1 MGKIYRGTIINPVD
15 AHHAEIMHRGFI
27 EVDEHGRIID
37 KGVRKTVNKEK
48 EPVIMPAFVD
58 VHVHL
63 PQFDVRGSYSGNQL
77 LLWLKKHI
85 WPEEAK
91 CGDNAH
97 VKDIARRFYD
107 DLIRHGTVT
116 AGIYGTI
123 HEDAVKTMI
132 ETMPIRGRVGK
143 VVMDQQAPE
152 SLSETTKEAI
162 EVTERLCE
170 KYGDRH
176 MVTPRF
182 APSCSFEVMKQLA
195 KIAQRYICYIQ
206 THLSEND
213 DEVALVKTLFP
224 QYSNYT
230 DVYKQAGLLGD
241 KTIVGHVIHC
251 NEEELF
257 MLKETGTKIAHCP
270 TSNVALK
277 SGTMPLDDIV
287 RHHIPFALGTDVG
300 AGPKTSML
308 DVMRAFLDVHD
319 SVHAT
324 PTAALYYATKAG
336 ARVLGYGDE
345 TGSLDTGK
353 SADFIILDS
362 HKENDQSLDEYIRF
376 LTHKSDYDTIVKK
389 AYYKGKALF

>member
-1 MGKIYRGTIINPVD
+1 MGKIYKGTIINPVD
-15 AHHAEIMHRGFI
+15 PHHVELLHNGFI
-27 EVDEHGRIID
+27 EVDDGLIID
-37 KGVRKTVNKEK
+37 KGVRKRSDTTQ

-58 VHVHL
+58 VHTHL

-77 LLWLKKHI
+77 LLWLKKYI
-85 WPEEAK
+85 WPEEAR
-91 CGDNAH
+91 CSDETH
-97 VKDIARRFYD
+97 VIDVARRFYD
-107 DLIRHGTVT
+107 DLMRHGTVT

-123 HEDAVKTMI
+123 HENAVKTMI
-132 ETMPIRGRVGK
+132 ETIPIRGRVGK

-152 SLSETTKEAI
+152 SLSETTQEAI
-162 EVTERLCE
+162 EVTERLCDQ
-170 KYGDRH
+170 YGDRH
-176 MVTPRF
+176 VVTPRF
-182 APSCSFEVMKQLA
+182 APSCSFAVMKRLA
-195 KIAQRYICYIQ
+195 NIAHKYNCYIQ

-224 QYSNYT
+224 QYRHYT
-230 DVYKQAGLLGD
+230 DVYKQAGLLGG

-251 NEEELF
+251 NEEELS

-324 PTAALYYATKAG
+324 PIAALYYATKAG
-336 ARVLGYGDE
+336 AQILGYGDE
-345 TGSLDTGK
+345 TGSLDIGK
-353 SADFIILDS
+353 SADFIMLDM
-362 HKENDQSLDEYIRF
+362 HKEKDQSIDDFIRL
-376 LTHKSDYDTIVKK
+376 LTHKTDYDTIVEK
-389 AYYKGKALF
+389 AFFRGESLF

>member
-1 MGKIYRGTIINPVD
+1 MGKIYKGTIINPID
-15 AHHAEIMHRGFI
+15 PHHAEVLHNGFI
-27 EVDEHGRIID
+27 EVDENGLITG
-37 KGVRKTVNKEK
+37 KGVRKTRDSNQDS
-48 EPVIMPAFVD
+48 VIMPAFVD

-77 LLWLKKHI
+77 LLWLKKYI

-91 CGDNAH
+91 CSDDTH
-97 VKDIARRFYD
+97 VKDIAKRFYD
-107 DLIRHGTVT
+107 DLLHHGTVT

-123 HEDAVKTMI
+123 HENAVKTMI
-132 ETMPIRGRVGK
+132 EAMSIRGRVGK
-143 VVMDQQAPE
+143 VVMDQQTPE
-152 SLSETTKEAI
+152 SLSETTQEAI
-162 EVTERLCE
+162 EVTKRLCE
-170 KYGDRH
+170 QYGDLH

-182 APSCSFEVMKQLA
+182 APSCTFAVMKGLA
-195 KIAQRYICYIQ
+195 DIANQYGCYIQ

-213 DEVALVKTLFP
+213 DEIALVKELFP
-224 QYSNYT
+224 TYRNYT
-230 DVYKQAGLLGD
+230 DIYKQAGLLGE

-251 NEEELF
+251 DEQELSV
-257 MLKETGTKIAHCP
+257 LKETGTKIAHCP

-277 SGTMPLDDIV
+277 SGTMPLDDII
-287 RHHIPFALGTDVG
+287 RHKIPFALGTDVG

-336 ARVLGYGDE
+336 AQILGYGDE

-353 SADFIILDS
+353 SADFLIIKKQKEKDQALD
-362 HKENDQSLDEYIRF
+362 DFLRL
-376 LTHKSDYDTIVKK
+376 LTHKTNYDTIVDRTFFR
-389 AYYKGKALF
+389 GESLF

>member
-1 MGKIYRGTIINPVD
+1 MGKIYKGTIINPVD
-15 AHHAEIMHRGFI
+15 AHHAEVMHHGFI
-27 EVDEHGRIID
+27 EVDDHGRIID
-37 KGVRKTVNKEK
+37 KGIRKMADRDE

-77 LLWLKKHI
+77 LLWLKKYI

-91 CGDNAH
+91 CSDNAH
-97 VKDIARRFYD
+97 VKDIAQRFYD
-107 DLIRHGTVT
+107 DLIRHGTLT

-123 HEDAVKTMI
+123 HENAVKTMI
-132 ETMPIRGRVGK
+132 EAMPIRGRVGK
-143 VVMDQQAPE
+143 VVMDQQAPD
-152 SLSETTKEAI
+152 SLSETTREAI

-170 KYGDRH
+170 QYGDRH

-182 APSCSFEVMKQLA
+182 APSCSFEVMRQLA
-195 KIAQRYICYIQ
+195 EIAQRYNCYIQ

-213 DEVALVKTLFP
+213 DEIALVKKLFP
-224 QYSNYT
+224 EYRHYT
-230 DVYKQAGLLGD
+230 DVYKQAGLLGE

-251 NEEELF
+251 HEEELTI
-257 MLKETGTKIAHCP
+257 LKETGTQIAHCP

-324 PTAALYYATKAG
+324 PTAALYYATKSG
-336 ARVLGYGDE
+336 AQVLGYSDE
-345 TGSLDTGK
+345 TGSLDIKK
-353 SADFIILDS
+353 SADFLIL
-362 HKENDQSLDEYIRF
+362 KEYKQIDQSLDEYIRF
-376 LTHKSDYDTIVKK
+376 LTHKSDYDTIVEKT
-389 AYYKGKALF
+389 YYKGKALF